1 MIELYAKT
9 DLALEQVSLRLLKVD
24 DSTRALRLYLGKRLN
39 SMSAKNES
47 QVIMI
52 SSWILELMLIDYD
65 IKEDNLRL
73 EKGGDIDLG
82 TDEIKFFLKQNQ
94 AKLNTSTVYSLFNR
108 HGRQNLALMYAEII
122 HDYETLTQL
131 HLHNHEWSEAL
142 KVIGSTTNKSLFY
155 KHSPI
160 LIQHIPSDLVTL
172 WKRCPFLNP
181 RMLLPAMLKHE
192 VSNQKSKEI
201 IDYLWY
207 TIETGNNDKVIHNYL
222 FYLYVQRGDQEEVLK
237 FIKSQRDN
245 PIFDVQYALR
255 ISTSHQMLQASIQL
269 VNS

>member
-142 KVIGSTTNKSLFY
+142 KVIGSALERVVDASTQQALC
-155 KHSPI
+155 
-160 LIQHIPSDLVTL
+160 D
-172 WKRCPFLNP
+172 
-181 RMLLPAMLKHE
+181 
-192 VSNQKSKEI
+192 SKELATAAI
-201 IDYLWY
+201 SACEASEPVNAAAIS
-207 TIETGNNDKVIHNYL
+207 VIKEMIA
-222 FYLYVQRGDQEEVLK
+222 QC
-237 FIKSQRDN
+237 
-245 PIFDVQYALR
+245 
-255 ISTSHQMLQASIQL
+255 
-269 VNS
+269 